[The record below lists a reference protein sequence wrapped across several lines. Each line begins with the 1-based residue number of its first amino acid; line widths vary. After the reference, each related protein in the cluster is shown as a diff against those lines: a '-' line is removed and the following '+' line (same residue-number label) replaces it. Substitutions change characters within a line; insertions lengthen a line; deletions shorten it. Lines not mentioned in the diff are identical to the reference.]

1 MRQFPEIGESFRG
14 FIEKQKIFFVGTAGT
29 DSDLSPQRRGGREE
43 GVLRRDFLSLRRK
56 VAKLRGD
63 R

>member
-43 GVLRRDFLSLRRK
+43 GVLRRDFLSLRR
-56 VAKLRGD
+56 
-63 R
+63 